1 MPVHVLKAYFNSTKA
16 IDVFN
21 ATHDVKRGLRES
33 QVLHGLL
40 TVFSPG
46 STAGIALLENDP
58 KVHGELKDLI
68 SSFVMGG
75 EGASPGASPGARPV
89 RKSGSGSSEAHL
101 RGALLSQ
108 SISIPIKDGK
118 LLMGAWQEVIVFDF
132 DDKIGRREI
141 LIHVM
146 GEGEEKKNKQEVRD
160 Q

>member
-1 MPVHVLKAYFNSTKA
+1 MTVHVLKAYFNSTKA

-46 STAGIALLENDP
+46 SSAGIALLENDP

-68 SSFVMGG
+68 SSFVMGS
-75 EGASPGASPGARPV
+75 EGASPGARPV

-108 SISIPIKDGK
+108 SVSIPIKDGK
-118 LLMGAWQEVIVFDF
+118 LLMGDWQEVIVFDF

-146 GEGEEKKNKQEVRD
+146 GEGEEKKTAD
-160 Q
+160 QRPQ